1 MFLTGKR
8 NKMKRK
14 ISGILF
20 GLLFLIGFGI
30 LAYPTVS
37 NQWNTYRQSRLISNY
52 EQVVSDMQ
60 PEDYTKEWE
69 AAREF
74 DSTLVQNNIYGDVFG
89 SDDVDMKDTDY
100 WKVLNV
106 AGDGVM
112 GYLSI
117 PKINIKLAIYHGT
130 AEDVLQTGI
139 GHMNGTSLPIGGES
153 THSVLAA
160 HRGLPAARLFTDID
174 QLKQGDMFYIHVLDE
189 TMAYQVDQILDMV
202 DKDDHE
208 TLEEALQ
215 IQEGEDQVT
224 LFICTPYGV
233 NSHRLLVRGTRV
245 PYNGEEEVESTPVD
259 SMLRAIQNYYM
270 LYLILGL
277 AVTLLVIL
285 IMKFLFDRK
294 NKKRSG
300 KTDDMSKEG

>member
-1 MFLTGKR
+1 MKKKSSKIVIILIFLA
-8 NKMKRK
+8 
-14 ISGILF
+14 
-20 GLLFLIGFGI
+20 GLSLL
-30 LAYPTVS
+30 LYPLVA
-37 NQWNTYRQSRLISNY
+37 NQWNTYRQSRLISDY
-52 EQVVSDMQ
+52 EKVVSDMK
-60 PEDYTKEWE
+60 PEDYTEEWE

-89 SDDVDMKDTDY
+89 SDDTQIEDTDY

-106 AGDGVM
+106 AEDGVM

-117 PKINIKLAIYHGT
+117 PKINVRLAIYHGT

-174 QLKQGDMFYIHVLDE
+174 QMQQGDMFYIHVLDE
-189 TMAYQVDQILDMV
+189 TLAYQVDQILDMV
-202 DKDDHE
+202 EKDDHE
-208 TLEEALQ
+208 TLEDALQ
-215 IQEGEDQVT
+215 IQEGKDQVT
-224 LFICTPYGV
+224 LFTCTPYGV

-245 PYNGEEEVESTPVD
+245 PYNGEEETENTPVD

-294 NKKRSG
+294 NKKHSG

>member
-1 MFLTGKR
+1 
-8 NKMKRK
+8 
-14 ISGILF
+14 
-20 GLLFLIGFGI
+20 
-30 LAYPTVS
+30 
-37 NQWNTYRQSRLISNY
+37 
-52 EQVVSDMQ
+52 MQ

-174 QLKQGDMFYIHVLDE
+174 Q
-189 TMAYQVDQILDMV
+189 ILDMV

-224 LFICTPYGV
+224 LFTCTPYGV

>member
-1 MFLTGKR
+1 
-8 NKMKRK
+8 MKRK
-14 ISGILF
+14 LSGILF
-20 GLLFLIGFGI
+20 GLLFLVGFGI

-89 SDDVDMKDTDY
+89 SDDVELKDTDY

-174 QLKQGDMFYIHVLDE
+174 QLQQGDMFYIHVLDE
-189 TMAYQVDQILDMV
+189 TLAYQVDQILDMV

-215 IQEGEDQVT
+215 IQDGEDQVT
-224 LFICTPYGV
+224 LFTCTPYGV

-245 PYNGEEEVESTPVD
+245 PYNGEEEVENTPVD

>member
-1 MFLTGKR
+1 
-8 NKMKRK
+8 MKRK
-14 ISGILF
+14 LSGILF
-20 GLLFLIGFGI
+20 GLLFLVGFGI

-89 SDDVDMKDTDY
+89 SDDVELKNTDY

-174 QLKQGDMFYIHVLDE
+174 QLQQGDMFYIHVLDE
-189 TMAYQVDQILDMV
+189 TLAYQVDQILDMV

-215 IQEGEDQVT
+215 IQDGEDQVT
-224 LFICTPYGV
+224 LFTCTPYGV

-294 NKKRSG
+294 NKKKAG

>member
-1 MFLTGKR
+1 
-8 NKMKRK
+8 MKRK

-117 PKINIKLAIYHGT
+117 PKINSKLAIYHGT

-215 IQEGEDQVT
+215 IREGKDQVT
-224 LFICTPYGV
+224 LFTCTPYGV

-245 PYNGEEEVESTPVD
+245 PYEGEEEVENTPVD

-294 NKKRSG
+294 GKKGSG